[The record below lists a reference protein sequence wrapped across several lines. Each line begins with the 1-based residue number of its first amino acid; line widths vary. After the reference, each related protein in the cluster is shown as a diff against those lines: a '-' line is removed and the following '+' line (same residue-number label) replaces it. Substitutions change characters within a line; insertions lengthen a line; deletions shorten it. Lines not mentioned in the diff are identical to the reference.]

1 MSRKALYCIDTVV
14 KMISPTGLDAALT
27 RIAAAIDASSS
38 IPVSVQLRGAL
49 EYGIATGDIPPCSR
63 LPSVRK
69 LATTLGLSPV
79 TVSNVF
85 ATLQER
91 GQIEGRI
98 GSGTFVTD
106 RGIPC
111 ADRARQLAAFEQQI
125 AELVVTG
132 RDLGLTA
139 QDMAFR
145 VAMAS
150 NAAPRVLR
158 ILVLGTFRDATQA
171 YVADLRPYLPEQD
184 TVIAWTI
191 DRTDMPPP
199 QADLVFCPRTLSA
212 QATALFPDI
221 PQVSMIL
228 IPNEATRVALAG
240 LQPDARVLL
249 VSYFDDFLTVLKA
262 GIARFA
268 PHLGRVTAIPRGA
281 PDLGAQ
287 LGDCDVMIYATGAE
301 YLRDDIGPDQAA
313 IEYRHTPDAH
323 AVRTQLLPVLDTLR
337 ARTDRK
343 GETS

>member
-1 MSRKALYCIDTVV
+1 MSI
-14 KMISPTGLDAALT
+14 ISPSGLDAALA

-49 EYGIATGDIPPCSR
+49 EYGIATGDIPPGSR

-69 LATTLGLSPV
+69 LAATLGLSPV

-111 ADRARQLAAFEQQI
+111 AIRTRQLAAFEQQI
-125 AELVVTG
+125 AELVAAG

-145 VAMAS
+145 VAMAG
-150 NAAPRVLR
+150 NTVPRALR
-158 ILVLGTFRDATQA
+158 VLVLGTFRDATQA
-171 YVADLRPYLPEQD
+171 YVTDLRPYLPEQD

-212 QATALFPDI
+212 QAATLFPDI
-221 PQVSMIL
+221 PQVGMIM
-228 IPNEATRVALAG
+228 IPNEATRIALAG

-268 PHLGRVTAIPRGA
+268 PHLGQVTAIPRDA
-281 PDLGAQ
+281 PDLAAQ
-287 LGDCDVMIYATGAE
+287 LRDCEVMIYATGAE
-301 YLRDDIGPDQAA
+301 YLCQDLHTDQIA

-323 AVRTQLLPVLDTLR
+323 AVRTQFLPALDILR
-337 ARTDRK
+337 ARNAGK
-343 GETS
+343 GEKS